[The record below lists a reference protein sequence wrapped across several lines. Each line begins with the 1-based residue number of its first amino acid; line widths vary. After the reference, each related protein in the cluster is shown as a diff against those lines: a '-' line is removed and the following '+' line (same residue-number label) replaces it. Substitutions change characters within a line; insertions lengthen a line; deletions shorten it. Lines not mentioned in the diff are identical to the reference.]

1 MKNKRLFKV
10 YQFIITLIF
19 VVTLIAGCAFNGEIE
34 SATNEKKK
42 SSSPISANEGVA
54 LEVTSE
60 AFSDDIP
67 IGEGQKYNIRNS
79 FRIALRDWLEY
90 KFGKINENAFDEVN
104 VQILSINYD
113 GGNNTFLKS
122 VSMQIRL
129 SGDING
135 IYFDEEMTF
144 EQNFSRSA
152 VENPDYKG
160 STLSIKAKTN
170 LDRFLMLYVEKIKSY
185 LKENVENLN

>member
-1 MKNKRLFKV
+1 MKNKRLFQV
-10 YQFIITLIF
+10 LILFLTLIYF
-19 VVTLIAGCAFNGEIE
+19 FISIIGCAVNGEIG
-34 SATNEKKK
+34 SAPDEKDNR
-42 SSSPISANEGVA
+42 SSTINANEGIA
-54 LEVTSE
+54 LEVNSV

-67 IGEGQKYNIRNS
+67 IGEGQKYNVRNS
-79 FRIALRDWLEY
+79 FKIALQDWLEY
-90 KFGKINENAFDEVN
+90 KFGKINESAIDEVN

-129 SGDING
+129 TGDING
-135 IYFDEEMTF
+135 IFFDKEMTF

-160 STLSIKAKTN
+160 STLSVKAKTN
-170 LDRFLMLYVEKIKSY
+170 LDRYLIQYVEKIKSY
-185 LKENVENLN
+185 LQQNVENLN